1 MAMRRA
7 AAAASSSLLSSSP
20 KSNLFSTALLTSLLP
35 HLSPQTPSPTSPLPR
50 PFRIPLP
57 PKCPLSRRIKT
68 LPQIPTPPHP
78 TPTLQSAATAAEVI
92 AVIEAMESS
101 LDEHDERL
109 GAACFE
115 AAERLDSIGHQDL
128 DRALAFALR
137 ALQFFERKDGGWSV
151 SVAKVLRLTGSIGCK
166 MMRFNDSLESLNTAA
181 QILDALRR
189 ENSRD
194 DDVLKASVAVQLQLS
209 STKTAMGRRREALI
223 NLRKSLDL
231 KRSILEHTS
240 REMGAAY
247 KDLAEAYVVVLDF
260 DEALPLALRALE
272 IYGEQ
277 FGEYSAEVVQI
288 RRLLGVIYTG
298 LGEYDEALEQNE
310 LSRRVLESLSLDE
323 ELLQVGIDAANIQ
336 IELGRLDQAISYLK
350 WVIQK
355 TDKESETRASVLIS
369 MAKALCNQEKFGDSR
384 RCLEIASGILDKK
397 ELVSPTKV
405 SEAYA
410 EISLIYETMND
421 FEIAL
426 SLMKK
431 ALAILQE
438 LPQVQH
444 LEGSI
449 SMRIGWLLLLTK
461 RVPQSIPYLE
471 SAAEKLKDCFGP
483 KHFGLGFVYKHLGQA
498 YLDMDQP
505 QSAAKVLVLAKD
517 IIEESF
523 GLQHED
529 TIDTY
534 QCLANAYGAMGSY
547 ALAMEVQQRVID
559 AWENHGPST
568 KDETREAHRLLE
580 QLKKKAQGSPA
591 AVFPAN
597 SLPLLPQN

>member
-1 MAMRRA
+1 
-7 AAAASSSLLSSSP
+7 
-20 KSNLFSTALLTSLLP
+20 
-35 HLSPQTPSPTSPLPR
+35 
-50 PFRIPLP
+50 
-57 PKCPLSRRIKT
+57 
-68 LPQIPTPPHP
+68 
-78 TPTLQSAATAAEVI
+78 
-92 AVIEAMESS
+92 MESS

-128 DRALAFALR
+128 DRALAFAFR

-151 SVAKVLRLTGSIGCK
+151 SVAKVLRLMGSISCK

-194 DDVLKASVAVQLQLS
+194 DDALKASVAVQLQLS

-298 LGEYDEALEQNE
+298 LGENDEALEQNE

-323 ELLQVGIDAANIQ
+323 ELLQVGIDAANIL

-355 TDKESETRASVLIS
+355 TDKECETRASVLIS
-369 MAKALCNQEKFGDSR
+369 MAQALCNQEKFGDSR

-498 YLDMDQP
+498 YLDMDHP

-517 IIEESF
+517 IIDESF

-529 TIDTY
+529 AIDTC
-534 QCLANAYGAMGSY
+534 QCLANAYGAMGRY
-547 ALAMEVQQRVID
+547 GM
-559 AWENHGPST
+559 
-568 KDETREAHRLLE
+568 LLY
-580 QLKKKAQGSPA
+580 LGFNTTTLFILSA
-591 AVFPAN
+591 F
-597 SLPLLPQN
+597 LFL

>member
-1 MAMRRA
+1 MAVRRA
-7 AAAASSSLLSSSP
+7 AAAASTSLISSSP
-20 KSNLFSTALLTSLLP
+20 RSNLFSTALLTSLLP
-35 HLSPQTPSPTSPLPR
+35 HISPQTPSPTSPLPR

-57 PKCPLSRRIKT
+57 PKCPLFRRIQT
-68 LPQIPTPPHP
+68 LPQIPPPPHP
-78 TPTLQSAATAAEVI
+78 TPTLQSAATSAEVI

-128 DRALAFALR
+128 DRALAFAFR

-151 SVAKVLRLTGSIGCK
+151 SVAKVLRLMGSISCK

-194 DDVLKASVAVQLQLS
+194 DDALKASVAVQLQLS

-240 REMGAAY
+240 SEMGAAY

-298 LGEYDEALEQNE
+298 LGENDEALEQNE

-323 ELLQVGIDAANIQ
+323 ELLQVGIDAANIL

-355 TDKESETRASVLIS
+355 TDKECETRASVLIS
-369 MAKALCNQEKFGDSR
+369 MAQALCNQEKFGDSR
-384 RCLEIASGILDKK
+384 RCLEIASGILDK

-498 YLDMDQP
+498 YLDMDHP

-517 IIEESF
+517 IIDESF

-529 TIDTY
+529 AIDTC
-534 QCLANAYGAMGSY
+534 QCLANAYGAMGRY
-547 ALAMEVQQRVID
+547 VM
-559 AWENHGPST
+559 
-568 KDETREAHRLLE
+568 LL
-580 QLKKKAQGSPA
+580 QWRSNNA
-591 AVFPAN
+591 
-597 SLPLLPQN
+597 